1 MPNSKDVD
9 YVCLTA
15 TQSTVL
21 GKQNRKAEW
30 YPKGKKSQEE
40 HGW

>member
-9 YVCLTA
+9 YVCFTA
-15 TQSTVL
+15 TKSIVL
-21 GKQNRKAEW
+21 GKQDRRAEG

-40 HGW
+40 HG